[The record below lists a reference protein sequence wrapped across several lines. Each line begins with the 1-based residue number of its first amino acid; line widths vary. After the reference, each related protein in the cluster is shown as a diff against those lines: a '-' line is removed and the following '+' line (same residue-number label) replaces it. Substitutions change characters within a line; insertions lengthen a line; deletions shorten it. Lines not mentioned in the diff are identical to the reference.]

1 VVTRRS
7 RTPDGADRASE
18 PHPDADADA
27 DADDLAWVS

>member
-27 DADDLAWVS
+27 DDLAWVS